1 MPSVPVVVEVLN
13 PRRHAE
19 PRGRGAGAG
28 PRLRNA
34 RRAGA
39 GAGRPLVGMGVP
51 GWERY
56 LLYAVVVTIE
66 ERVPVAP
73 SQGEPSRAA
82 RNGAPSLGVLLA
94 GAPPVR
100 FRAAGDLGS
109 GRTIH

>member
-1 MPSVPVVVEVLN
+1 MPGGMPSVPVVVEVLN

-28 PRLRNA
+28 PRLRND

-56 LLYAVVVTIE
+56 LLYEVVVTWVELIAPDDPE
-66 ERVPVAP
+66 GRGVIKSQRTYLPFLLNLQELISQISQKFYRV
-73 SQGEPSRAA
+73 
-82 RNGAPSLGVLLA
+82 
-94 GAPPVR
+94 
-100 FRAAGDLGS
+100 
-109 GRTIH
+109 